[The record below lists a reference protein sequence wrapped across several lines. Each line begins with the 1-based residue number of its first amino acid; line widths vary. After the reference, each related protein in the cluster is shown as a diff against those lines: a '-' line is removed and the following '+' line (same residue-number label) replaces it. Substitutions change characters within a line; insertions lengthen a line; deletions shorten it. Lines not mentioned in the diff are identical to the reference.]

1 MAEPTEKPVVM
12 LLSLKGEPHF
22 DTMYS
27 NLLAHLSTNARI
39 KASNSA
45 SATLDHLAA
54 NQPAA
59 ILITDAA
66 LVGGAAPRSDAFA
79 SVLEKLNG
87 YVRAGGTAIFC
98 CHFAS
103 YAPPVDGALDGFF
116 ADAFGLPWR
125 RGSYYRTTFALN
137 AAAARHVGQAQQRR
151 RRLAAAYSQK
161 AVHLRDVESAQA
173 VYLPTAESKLE
184 SLVFTAESI
193 EDREQTPV
201 AWARVGEG
209 WVGYVGD
216 VNAEEESDEVILAMC
231 GL

>member
-1 MAEPTEKPVVM
+1 MAEPTEKPAIM
-12 LLSLKGEPHF
+12 LLSLNREPHF

-27 NLLAHLSTNARI
+27 NLLTHLSTNATI
-39 KASNSA
+39 KATNNA
-45 SATLDHLAA
+45 SAILDHLAA

-66 LVGGAAPRSDAFA
+66 LVGPTHEAFSA
-79 SVLEKLNG
+79 VLSALAE
-87 YVRAGGTAIFC
+87 YVRRGGTAIFC

-103 YAPPVDGALDGFF
+103 HAAPDALDGFF
-116 ADAFGLPWR
+116 GAAFGLPWR
-125 RGSYYRTTFALN
+125 RGEYYRTTFALN
-137 AAAARHVGQAQQRR
+137 AAAAKHVVVGGKAQQR

-161 AVHLRDVESAQA
+161 AVHLQDVANAQA

-184 SLVFTAESI
+184 SLVFTAERI
-193 EDREQTPV
+193 EDRAQTPV

-216 VNAEEESDEVILAMC
+216 VDAEGESDEVVLAMC

>member
-1 MAEPTEKPVVM
+1 MAGPTDKPAIM
-12 LLSLKGEPHF
+12 LLSLKREPHF
-22 DTMYS
+22 DTTYS
-27 NLLAHLSTNARI
+27 NLLAHLGTNALI
-39 KASNSA
+39 KATNSA
-45 SATLDHLAA
+45 SAALDHLAA

-66 LVGGAAPRSDAFA
+66 LVGGAPRSAAFA
-79 SVLEKLNG
+79 SVLAQLAG
-87 YVRAGGTAIFC
+87 YVRRGGTAVFC

-103 YAPPVDGALDGFF
+103 YAPMDALDGFF
-116 ADAFGLPWR
+116 GDAFGLPWR
-125 RGSYYRTTFALN
+125 RGEYYRTTFALN

-151 RRLAAAYSQK
+151 RLAAAYSQK
-161 AVHLRDVESAQA
+161 AVHLRDVQSAQA

-193 EDREQTPV
+193 EDHEQTPV

-216 VNAEEESDEVILAMC
+216 VNAEEESDGVILAMC